1 MVEMAEKFKNR
12 EDQEERDLKKYLKFL
27 SLKAIQVIVQSRL
40 GEKIH
45 TKSKPNSMGQDWFN
59 LAINDDPDVSAE
71 AKKVTSG
78 KLPSQ
83 ESPMCVEIS
92 LKTSEDESMV
102 LETWCLGIN
111 DRVDSNTK
119 VTYTFYNRIGML
131 LKSLVSVTRVTP
143 AYQLSRKQGK
153 DFMMCYKPQIMV
165 TSDHFKSE
173 PARVSCDPLSGV
185 LQCVSGAQGAFD
197 LTAEARH
204 HIAEQIASATETEV
218 TQSSTKSSNTPPS
231 SSHRLSSA
239 SPSPPFTRRLLQEK
253 NAIGKQDVEWSASSS
268 KPLNWKQ
275 MKSKGAFVSGT
286 DTPVKPFLPNLS
298 SSPPF
303 ASLLR
308 RKDDESIGL
317 PSENTLVNS
326 PPGLKRKILRALN
339 LESPADRSDKE
350 MKSLMFQ
357 TVNNLVPEYRSDKFA
372 SINIIHRR
380 PDTEVLKKS
389 FRLKKSFSAVIWNS
403 LSAEAKLDSSS
414 ERTERRPSATP
425 AMPQAPSQ
433 LGWDDDFVMVEL
445 KPAFASHS
453 GSSTGDLGSFFREC
467 QTAPPLSLFQD
478 TEIATMDNVMDQL
491 DGELCGFR
499 ENASKFD
506 ELLTDLQQA

>member
-1 MVEMAEKFKNR
+1 M
-12 EDQEERDLKKYLKFL
+12 
-27 SLKAIQVIVQSRL
+27 
-40 GEKIH
+40 
-45 TKSKPNSMGQDWFN
+45 
-59 LAINDDPDVSAE
+59 
-71 AKKVTSG
+71 
-78 KLPSQ
+78 
-83 ESPMCVEIS
+83 
-92 LKTSEDESMV
+92 
-102 LETWCLGIN
+102 
-111 DRVDSNTK
+111 
-119 VTYTFYNRIGML
+119 
-131 LKSLVSVTRVTP
+131 
-143 AYQLSRKQGK
+143 
-153 DFMMCYKPQIMV
+153 
-165 TSDHFKSE
+165 
-173 PARVSCDPLSGV
+173 
-185 LQCVSGAQGAFD
+185 
-197 LTAEARH
+197 
-204 HIAEQIASATETEV
+204 
-218 TQSSTKSSNTPPS
+218 
-231 SSHRLSSA
+231 
-239 SPSPPFTRRLLQEK
+239 
-253 NAIGKQDVEWSASSS
+253 GKQDVEWSASSS

-326 PPGLKRKILRALN
+326 PPGLKRK
-339 LESPADRSDKE
+339 
-350 MKSLMFQ
+350 
-357 TVNNLVPEYRSDKFA
+357 
-372 SINIIHRR
+372 
-380 PDTEVLKKS
+380 
-389 FRLKKSFSAVIWNS
+389 
-403 LSAEAKLDSSS
+403 DSSS